1 MLLNRKSRQ
10 TVSDPLMPDPGGSSL
25 AVQVR
30 DLPGMRAACM
40 NYCGPAATIGKTF
53 EHLQQVVTQAG
64 IGPAGPL
71 LCSFHRLADN
81 TGARVSE
88 EQEDIEATLLV
99 PITKLLDSPPEGVW
113 TRRFSPQRA
122 ACLLY
127 SGPMDSSFRQRHLE
141 LFAWLDLHALPRAG
155 TAHQH
160 AYLGR
165 SDEKN
170 HWTIEI
176 RVPIL
181 AIGSPTAAL

>member
-1 MLLNRKSRQ
+1 MNE
-10 TVSDPLMPDPGGSSL
+10 PLPHGPSEDSL

-30 DLPGMRAACM
+30 DLPAMRAACM
-40 NYCGPAATIGKTF
+40 DYCGPATAIGQPF
-53 EHLQQVVTQAG
+53 EHLQQLVTKAG

-71 LCSFHRLADN
+71 LCSFRRLADN

-88 EQEDIEATLLV
+88 EQEDIEATLIV
-99 PITKLLDSPPEGVW
+99 PITRLLDSPPEEMQ
-113 TRRFSPQRA
+113 TRRLRSQRA

-127 SGPMDSSFRQRHLE
+127 SGPMDSGFRQRHLE

>member
-1 MLLNRKSRQ
+1 M
-10 TVSDPLMPDPGGSSL
+10 SDPLLHELAPDSL

-30 DLPGMRAACM
+30 DLPAMRAACM
-40 NYCGPAATIGKTF
+40 EYCGPAATIGKEF

-71 LCSFHRLADN
+71 LCSFRRLADN

-88 EQEDIEATLLV
+88 EQEDVETTLIV
-99 PITKLLDSPPEGVW
+99 PITKLLDSPPEGVQ
-113 TRRFSPQRA
+113 TIRLSSQRA

-127 SGPMDSSFRQRHLE
+127 SGPLDSSFRQRHLE
-141 LFAWLDLHALPRAG
+141 LFAWLDLRELPRAG

-165 SDEKN
+165 SHEKN

>member
-1 MLLNRKSRQ
+1 MLPSRKSRP
-10 TVSDPLMPDPGGSSL
+10 VSDPLLQQTGEGSL

-30 DLPGMRAACM
+30 DLPAMRAACM
-40 NYCGPAATIGKTF
+40 GYCGPAATIGETF
-53 EHLQQVVTQAG
+53 ERLQLLVTQAG

-99 PITKLLDSPPEGVW
+99 PITRLLDSPPEGMQ
-113 TRRFSPQRA
+113 TRRFNSQRA

-141 LFAWLDLHALPRAG
+141 LFSWLDMRALPRAG

-165 SDEKN
+165 SHEKN

-181 AIGSPTAAL
+181 AVGSPTAAL